1 MLILK
6 NTVTPKTVEVL
17 LPILDCFSNNKES
30 LEICVSEVLS
40 RVTEMTGTNDMISI
54 LESVNAETFEITTE
68 EDFKEFVLFRTLLN
82 RVKRMFAMKNAN
94 DSAKEILDELT
105 LYYNQV
111 RQSAITAEIA
121 EIVGGAAA
129 MS

>member
-54 LESVNAETFEITTE
+54 LESVNAETFEITTVVKKLQNKKKNN
-68 EDFKEFVLFRTLLN
+68 FKQIWFF
-82 RVKRMFAMKNAN
+82 
-94 DSAKEILDELT
+94 
-105 LYYNQV
+105 
-111 RQSAITAEIA
+111 
-121 EIVGGAAA
+121 
-129 MS
+129 

>member
-82 RVKRMFAMKNAN
+82 RVKRMFAMKNKTF
-94 DSAKEILDELT
+94 SELP
-105 LYYNQV
+105 LNAY
-111 RQSAITAEIA
+111 
-121 EIVGGAAA
+121 
-129 MS
+129 